1 MKNPILTAALII
13 LVTALPATAQDTG
26 AVDFAKQIFP
36 ILEAKCLKCHQK
48 ERTEDGKLIK
58 PKHGLRLDNA
68 EGIMKGGKE
77 YPNENVV
84 AGKPDASW
92 LLKTL
97 SLPADDDLAMPPEG
111 KADPVTDA
119 EKPSSKPGS
128 NRAPSSATGK
138 ASSSLLPAGAIPNG
152 GRNHSSHRFL

>member
-1 MKNPILTAALII
+1 MRPLTMKIHRTLLVAFLTALSAH
-13 LVTALPATAQDTG
+13 TASAQEAG

-48 ERTEDGKLIK
+48 EREENGRIIK

-68 EGIMKGGKE
+68 EGIMKGGKD
-77 YPNENVV
+77 YPNEHVV
-84 AGKPDASW
+84 PGKPEASW

-119 EKPSSKPGS
+119 EK
-128 NRAPSSATGK
+128 ALIK
-138 ASSSLLPAGAIPNG
+138 AWIEQGAKFG
-152 GRNHSSHRFL
+152 DWKGVE